1 MKPFFT
7 IITVSYNE
15 EATIEGTIK
24 SVLNQTFKDFEYII
38 IDGGSKDKTVDII
51 KKYSNQISI
60 WVSEKDQGIF
70 DAMNKGI
77 ELSSGTWLNFMNSGD
92 SFYDTSVLL
101 NVSKQI
107 ISASAVVYGNT
118 NNVWDNNSI
127 EKPRKIN
134 SLKYGLIMACHQSM
148 FFNKPLLIDELNFKS
163 SHKYYC
169 DYELVNRLY
178 LKSYPIQY
186 IDVTVASYL
195 GNGFSSSISS
205 KARKVKFKYVFKSY
219 GISGVLRVILIK
231 LKLINKPNRIK

>member
-169 DYELVNRLY
+169 DY
-178 LKSYPIQY
+178 
-186 IDVTVASYL
+186 
-195 GNGFSSSISS
+195 
-205 KARKVKFKYVFKSY
+205 
-219 GISGVLRVILIK
+219 
-231 LKLINKPNRIK
+231 